1 MGPPAGL
8 RAFGHRDF
16 RLFFAAQ
23 GIAQIGT
30 WMQSVALAWLVLSL
44 TNSPLRLGLI
54 NTIQWGPMLLF
65 SVVTGAIADRLNKR
79 RLLMGTQAV
88 LAGCALAL
96 ALLILS
102 GHVQYWHIGA
112 LALVAGLANVLDNP
126 ARQSFVVEM
135 VGQAD
140 VTNAVALNSA
150 VFNAARVIGPALGGL
165 VVARYGVVPGF
176 FVNGLSFLV
185 VLGALA
191 AMRTQ
196 GQPLW
201 AGGTTIGQDI
211 AEGLRYA
218 LRTPRIRVV
227 LAVLLVVSFC
237 VFNFSVYVPLLARNV
252 LGQGAEGFGFL
263 MAAVGVGAVAGALT
277 LGSAVRRQPPLPLL
291 FAAGLTACGGLL
303 TMSAVRQFWVAV
315 PVLFVLG
322 FAGVFTTAACNTS
335 LQLAAS
341 DALRGRIMSLYTL
354 IFGGSFPI
362 SAFLV
367 GAISERWGVSS
378 AFFVAGVTGLT
389 GLTVVMVWGLRNRG
403 AATDV

>member
-1 MGPPAGL
+1 MSLPAGL
-8 RAFGHRDF
+8 AALAHRDF

-23 GIAQIGT
+23 GISQIGT
-30 WMQSVALAWLVLSL
+30 WMQSVANAWLVLSL

-65 SVVTGAIADRLNKR
+65 SVVTGAIADRLPKR
-79 RLLMGTQAV
+79 RLLMATQAV

-96 ALLILS
+96 ALLVLS

-135 VGQAD
+135 VGRAN

-150 VFNAARVIGPALGGL
+150 VFNAARIIGPALGGL
-165 VVARYGVVPGF
+165 VVARYGVAPGF
-176 FVNGLSFLV
+176 FINGLSFLV

-191 AMRTQ
+191 TMTTQ

-237 VFNFSVYVPLLARNV
+237 VFNFSVYVPLLARTV

-263 MAAVGVGAVAGALT
+263 MASVGVGAVTGALT
-277 LGSAVRRQPPLPLL
+277 LGTAVRRQPPLPLL
-291 FAAGLTACGGLL
+291 FAAGVTACAGLL
-303 TMSAVRQFWVAV
+303 VMSTVRHFWVAV
-315 PVLFVLG
+315 PALFVLG

-341 DALRGRIMSLYTL
+341 DALRGRVMSLYTL

-367 GAISERWGVSS
+367 GAISERWGVST
-378 AFFVAGVTGLT
+378 AFFIGGVTGLT
-389 GLTVVMVWGLRNRG
+389 GLTVVMAWGLRRQR
-403 AATDV
+403 AA

>member
-1 MGPPAGL
+1 
-8 RAFGHRDF
+8 
-16 RLFFAAQ
+16 
-23 GIAQIGT
+23 
-30 WMQSVALAWLVLSL
+30 
-44 TNSPLRLGLI
+44 
-54 NTIQWGPMLLF
+54 MLLF
-65 SVVTGAIADRLNKR
+65 SVVTGAIADRLPKR
-79 RLLMGTQAV
+79 RLLMATQAV

-96 ALLILS
+96 ALLVLS

-135 VGQAD
+135 VGRAN

-150 VFNAARVIGPALGGL
+150 VFNAARIIGPALGGL
-165 VVARYGVVPGF
+165 VVARYGVAPGF
-176 FVNGLSFLV
+176 FINGLSFLV

-191 AMRTQ
+191 TMTTQ

-237 VFNFSVYVPLLARNV
+237 VFNFSVYVPLLARTV

-263 MAAVGVGAVAGALT
+263 MASVGVGAVTGALT
-277 LGSAVRRQPPLPLL
+277 LGTAVRRQPPLPLL
-291 FAAGLTACGGLL
+291 FAAGVTACAGLL
-303 TMSAVRQFWVAV
+303 VMSTVRHFWVAV
-315 PVLFVLG
+315 PALFVLG

-341 DALRGRIMSLYTL
+341 DALRGRVMSLYTL

-367 GAISERWGVSS
+367 GAISERWGVST
-378 AFFVAGVTGLT
+378 AFFIGGVTGLT
-389 GLTVVMVWGLRNRG
+389 GLTVVMAWGLRRQR
-403 AATDV
+403 AA